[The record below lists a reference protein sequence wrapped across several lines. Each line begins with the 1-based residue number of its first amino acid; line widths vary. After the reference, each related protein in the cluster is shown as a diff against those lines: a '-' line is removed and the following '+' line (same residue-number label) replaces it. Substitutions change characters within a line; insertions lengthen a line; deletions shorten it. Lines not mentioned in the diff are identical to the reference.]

1 MLVFRL
7 LIVCAVAV
15 TAGKVA
21 PDDVLLAPMR
31 KYFTYNGRHILFS
44 ELVSIVQPQ
53 GWGLS
58 RPRFNSLRDRLMASD
73 GLGQST
79 LNFFLYLCLWLME
92 LRLHLFVLALQ
103 INWLLVIFSKILRT
117 RGDVRRAYNI
127 SRQRNVHSF
136 HPCDERSPCRC
147 NPPEW

>member
-1 MLVFRL
+1 MLVLRL

-58 RPRFNSLRDRLMASD
+58 RPRFNSLRDR
-73 GLGQST
+73 
-79 LNFFLYLCLWLME
+79 
-92 LRLHLFVLALQ
+92 
-103 INWLLVIFSKILRT
+103 
-117 RGDVRRAYNI
+117 AYN
-127 SRQRNVHSF
+127 
-136 HPCDERSPCRC
+136 SPRLARR
-147 NPPEW
+147 